1 MPLEGL
7 SLEHNAK
14 IKTADLCKMT
24 GLRQL
29 SVREN
34 FTIKPAGIISLP
46 LLKTLYA
53 YETRLIRAEPEDYKI
68 VVTEYDDEEGIEA
81 DWDIDR
87 NRGKRYRTYTIIMA
101 VSGNRIDIRWDG
113 QPKFSCKYYL

>member
-24 GLRQL
+24 GLREL

-34 FTIKPAGIISLP
+34 FTITPAGITGLP

-53 YETRLIRAEPEDYKI
+53 YETRLIRSEPEYYKI
-68 VVTEYDDEEGIEA
+68 VVTDDDEGIES
-81 DWDIDR
+81 DWDMDN

-101 VSGNRIDIRWDG
+101 DSGNRIDIRWNG
-113 QPKFSCKYYL
+113 QPKFSCKYYQ